1 MESNSELMTG
11 PAPHWHEGAAIIDA
25 MQDVLL
31 ALIPITLTGIFIF
44 GAGAVLV
51 IITCVTGA
59 VLGEIAA
66 RRYKGE
72 QTNLGDGTAVV
83 TGLLLALTLPPTA
96 WWAVVPLYTLGGF
109 LSVAIFREAMGGL
122 GRNRFNPALMGRVF
136 LLFGRTAL
144 VYMAPFLI
152 DFNPAFTPWLEEL
165 EVIDVMAKAT
175 PLLRAVEGMELP
187 SYSTLLTIYE
197 GGSPAET
204 SVLAVII
211 GIFYLIYRG
220 RISWRIPAAAVIGVF
235 LFSLT
240 LGQDPLFQVLSGGL
254 LFGAGFMATDW
265 VTRPVTDTGKII
277 YGLGIAVLVVFFRQF
292 IAELWVGYG
301 GVAFSILLM
310 NGFVRYIDKLTAR
323 RVYGKKE

>member
-1 MESNSELMTG
+1 MQTETDLVTG
-11 PAPHWHEGAAIIDA
+11 PAPHWHEGVSIIDA

-31 ALIPITLTGIFIF
+31 ALIPITITGILIF
-44 GAGAVLV
+44 GTGALLV

-59 VLGEIAA
+59 VLGEIVA
-66 RRYKGE
+66 RRFKGE

-136 LLFGRTAL
+136 LLFGRTTL
-144 VYMAPFLI
+144 VYLAPYLI

-165 EVIDVMAKAT
+165 EVVDVMAKAT
-175 PLLRAVEGMELP
+175 PLLRVVEGMELP
-187 SYSTLLTIYE
+187 SYSTLLAIYE

-204 SVLAVII
+204 SALAVIL
-211 GIFYLIYRG
+211 GIIYLIYRG
-220 RISWRIPAAAVIGVF
+220 RISWRIPITTVTGVF
-235 LFSLT
+235 LLSLF

-254 LFGAGFMATDW
+254 LFGVGFMATDW

-292 IAELWVGYG
+292 IAELWIGYG
-301 GVAFSILLM
+301 GVAFSILIM

-323 RVYGKKE
+323 RVYGQKK